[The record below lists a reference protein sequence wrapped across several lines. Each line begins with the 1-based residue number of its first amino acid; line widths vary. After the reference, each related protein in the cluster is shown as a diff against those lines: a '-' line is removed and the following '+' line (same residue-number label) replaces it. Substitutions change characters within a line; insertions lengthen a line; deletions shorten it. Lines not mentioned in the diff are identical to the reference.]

1 MKQRLSLIGL
11 LLVII
16 LTVVLS
22 LANRQ
27 EVIVHYLFGQFRMPL
42 ILVIIG
48 SLLIGIVIQ
57 YLIGLTKNLS
67 LKSKIKNLKKSY
79 QNYLHYKTKKIQT
92 HINRGIKC
100 DQYISLHL
108 NIV

>member
-27 EVIVHYLFGQFRMPL
+27 EVVVNYLFGQFRMPL
-42 ILVIIG
+42 ILVMIG
-48 SLLIGIVIQ
+48 SLLLGMVCQ
-57 YLIGLTKNLS
+57 YLLGLTKHLTLKSEIKS
-67 LKSKIKNLKKSY
+67 LKKELSEIPVLPS
-79 QNYLHYKTKKIQT
+79 LEKTDNVEQ
-92 HINRGIKC
+92 
-100 DQYISLHL
+100 S
-108 NIV
+108 

>member
-27 EVIVHYLFGQFRMPL
+27 EVVVNYLFGQFRMPL
-42 ILVIIG
+42 ILVMIG
-48 SLLIGIVIQ
+48 SLLLGMVCQ
-57 YLIGLTKNLS
+57 YLLGLTKHLTLKSEIKS
-67 LKSKIKNLKKSY
+67 LKKELSEIPVLPSLEKTDKVEQSK
-79 QNYLHYKTKKIQT
+79 
-92 HINRGIKC
+92 
-100 DQYISLHL
+100 
-108 NIV
+108 

>member
-27 EVIVHYLFGQFRMPL
+27 EVVVNYLFGQFRMPL
-42 ILVIIG
+42 ILVMIG
-48 SLLIGIVIQ
+48 SLLLGMVSQ
-57 YLIGLTKNLS
+57 YLLGLTKHLTLKSEIKS
-67 LKSKIKNLKKSY
+67 LKKELSEIPVLPSLEKADKVEQSK
-79 QNYLHYKTKKIQT
+79 
-92 HINRGIKC
+92 
-100 DQYISLHL
+100 
-108 NIV
+108 

>member
-27 EVIVHYLFGQFRMPL
+27 EVVVNYLFGQFRMPL
-42 ILVIIG
+42 ILVMIG
-48 SLLIGIVIQ
+48 SLLLGMVSQ
-57 YLIGLTKNLS
+57 YLLGLTKHLTLKSEIKS
-67 LKSKIKNLKKSY
+67 LKKELSEIPVLPS
-79 QNYLHYKTKKIQT
+79 LEKTD
-92 HINRGIKC
+92 NV
-100 DQYISLHL
+100 DQS
-108 NIV
+108 

>member
-27 EVIVHYLFGQFRMPL
+27 EVVVHYLLGQFRMPL
-42 ILVIIG
+42 ILVMIG
-48 SLLIGIVIQ
+48 SLLLGMAIQ
-57 YLIGLTKNLS
+57 YLLGLTKHLS
-67 LKSKIKNLKKSY
+67 LKGEIKSLKKELSEIPVLPSIENADKVE
-79 QNYLHYKTKKIQT
+79 QSK
-92 HINRGIKC
+92 
-100 DQYISLHL
+100 
-108 NIV
+108 

>member
-1 MKQRLSLIGL
+1 MMKQRLSLIGL

-67 LKSKIKNLKKSY
+67 LKSEIKNLKKELSELPAL
-79 QNYLHYKTKKIQT
+79 QNKEKTDSHK
-92 HINRGIKC
+92 
-100 DQYISLHL
+100 
-108 NIV
+108 

>member
-1 MKQRLSLIGL
+1 MKLIAL

-27 EVIVHYLFGQFRMPL
+27 EVIVHCLFGQFRMPL
-42 ILVIIG
+42 IFVIIG

-57 YLIGLTKNLS
+57 YLIGLTENLS
-67 LKSKIKNLKKSY
+67 LKSEIKNLKKELTELPAL
-79 QNYLHYKTKKIQT
+79 QNEENTDSHK
-92 HINRGIKC
+92 
-100 DQYISLHL
+100 
-108 NIV
+108 

>member
-27 EVIVHYLFGQFRMPL
+27 EVVVNYLFGQFRMPL
-42 ILVIIG
+42 ILVMIG
-48 SLLIGIVIQ
+48 SLLLGMVSQ
-57 YLIGLTKNLS
+57 YLLSLTKHLTLKSEIKS
-67 LKSKIKNLKKSY
+67 LKKELSEIPVLPS
-79 QNYLHYKTKKIQT
+79 LEKTD
-92 HINRGIKC
+92 NV
-100 DQYISLHL
+100 DQS
-108 NIV
+108 